1 MRKFNLVVFVWEPFL
16 KDTYFVLGSRN
27 VTQIEREVAKIVLS
41 CCQIHLNAIW
51 HNWTNPF
58 FTALLFPNLGRQDR
72 AKQKKRYCLHYWFQ
86 LDLSAE
92 TLAPKSEKWEGWGI
106 LYDEYWEFLLRR
118 SGFSHFGGVRTKG
131 RKSAR
136 VLNV

>member
-1 MRKFNLVVFVWEPFL
+1 MRKFNLAAFVWEPFL
-16 KDTYFVLGSRN
+16 KNKYFVLGSRN

-58 FTALLFPNLGRQDR
+58 LLLCCFPIWADKIGRN
-72 AKQKKRYCLHYWFQ
+72 KKRYCLHYWFQ

-92 TLAPKSEKWEGWGI
+92 TLAPRIEKWEGRGI
-106 LYDEYWEFLLRR
+106 LYDEYWEFFLRP
-118 SGFSHFGGVRTKG
+118 SDFSHFGGVRTKR
-131 RKSAR
+131 RKLAI